1 MASNRFFTIMVVPE
15 KTQNVRRVIIPNY
28 VFKGGV
34 LIGAFLLVLA
44 TVMVLD
50 YANVMHQISENKQLR
65 TENRQLKQEVQVFK
79 DKMLTVE
86 NTLDRVKTFAT
97 KLRIITNI
105 EDRGGPMSAPT
116 APLLPGP
123 ASAPGIPGTSSQ
135 NSTPLNHEI
144 DEEDDDVGITAN
156 APSRAPLITPDTKQ
170 YSSQPAAP
178 QQRLKD
184 VLAGSMETVVFIEG
198 DTSVFVKTEFERLY
212 KGYDI
217 LLSQTN
223 AEEREIQE
231 IYEQLSDKKSML
243 QSMPTMTPTDGYI
256 TSGFGVRFSPYGGRR
271 KMHEGIDIANRYGSD
286 IVAPGDGLVQFAGVK
301 PGYGKIL
308 TIDHGYGLQTYF
320 GHTAAFYVRAGDRVK
335 RGQRIAA
342 VGSTGRSTGPHL
354 HYEIH
359 AHSTPIDPMYYL
371 LDR

>member
-15 KTQNVRRVIIPNY
+15 KTQNVRRVIIPHY

-34 LIGAFLLVLA
+34 LIGAFLFVLA

-65 TENRQLKQEVQVFK
+65 AENRQLKQEVQVFK

-105 EDRGGPMSAPT
+105 EDRGGTGGSSPSN

-123 ASAPGIPGTSSQ
+123 AAAPGMPNGFSLPGNSSS
-135 NSTPLNHEI
+135 NSHMDL
-144 DEEDDDVGITAN
+144 DDDDEGITAGERGHAATAPPAPGATQ
-156 APSRAPLITPDTKQ
+156 APSP
-170 YSSQPAAP
+170 
-178 QQRLKD
+178 RLKE
-184 VLAGSMETVVFIEG
+184 VLAGSMEAVVFIEG
-198 DTSVFVKTEFERLY
+198 DTSLFVKTEFERLY
-212 KGYDI
+212 KGYEI
-217 LLSQTN
+217 LLSQVN
-223 AEEREIQE
+223 GNEREIQE

-256 TSGFGVRFSPYGGRR
+256 TSGFGVRFSPFSGRR
-271 KMHEGIDIANRYGSD
+271 KMHEGLDLANRYGAD

-320 GHTAAFYVRAGDRVK
+320 GHTAAFYVKAGDRVK

-359 AHSTPIDPMYYL
+359 AHGTPIDPMYYL